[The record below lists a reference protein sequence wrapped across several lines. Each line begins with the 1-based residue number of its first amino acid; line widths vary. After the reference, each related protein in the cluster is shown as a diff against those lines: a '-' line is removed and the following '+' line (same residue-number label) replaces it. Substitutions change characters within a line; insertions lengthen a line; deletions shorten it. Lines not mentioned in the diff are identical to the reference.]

1 MEILEPPIPP
11 QKQPTTT
18 SSVSKSVKMDPEK
31 NPNSV
36 IKLDVAGTIF
46 KTTQGTLL
54 SDQNSMLAKM
64 FSTERNGRI
73 PAVSQQDTGAY
84 FIDRCPKYFGII
96 LNFLRGGVVEKGA
109 NVDLKFLRNEAEYFC
124 IEGLVK
130 VIDEEIEETEKTE
143 KEEASKSLNQ
153 FRNLEKEMRVIQGV
167 IMTQGENR
175 EKELRKIQKEITT
188 HGQNR
193 EEELRDIQN
202 DLGSIK
208 QRMIMEIRSLGDKIC
223 SSCKV
228 VTK

>member
-1 MEILEPPIPP
+1 
-11 QKQPTTT
+11 
-18 SSVSKSVKMDPEK
+18 MDPGI

-36 IKLDVAGTIF
+36 VKLNVGGTIF
-46 KTTQGTLL
+46 QTTQGTLL

-64 FSTERNGRI
+64 FSTEKNGRI
-73 PAVSQQDTGAY
+73 PANQDDSGAY
-84 FIDRCPKYFGII
+84 FIDGCPKYFGII
-96 LNFLRGGVVEKGA
+96 LNFLRRGVVEKGA

-130 VIDEEIEETEKTE
+130 VIDEEIEKTE

-153 FRNLEKEMRVIQGV
+153 FRNLEKELRVIQGV
-167 IMTQGENR
+167 IRTQGQNR
-175 EKELRKIQKEITT
+175 EDEHRTIQKEIRT

-193 EEELRDIQN
+193 EEELRDIQT

-223 SSCKV
+223 K
-228 VTK
+228 

>member
-1 MEILEPPIPP
+1 M
-11 QKQPTTT
+11 
-18 SSVSKSVKMDPEK
+18 KMDPEK
-31 NPNSV
+31 TLNSV

-73 PAVSQQDTGAY
+73 PAAIQKDTVAY

-130 VIDEEIEETEKTE
+130 VIDEEIEKTE

-153 FRNLEKEMRVIQGV
+153 FSNLENELRVIQDEMRTRGQR
-167 IMTQGENR
+167 TRSLNTE
-175 EKELRKIQKEITT
+175 EYEAELRYSVRKILSDLKLYQFMSESDKTLLT
-188 HGQNR
+188 
-193 EEELRDIQN
+193 ELLRQLN
-202 DLGSIK
+202 SA
-208 QRMIMEIRSLGDKIC
+208 M
-223 SSCKV
+223 
-228 VTK
+228 